1 MAGEYGPREKWTKAP
16 PSTSLWNREEKSD
29 ADRGNFARPRRLQFQ
44 GFSRTRRRRRTN
56 PTSGGTSDG
65 YHALAQKLA
74 QLRNAN
80 SHIGPK
86 TRNLIC
92 LLFPSHCFATKK

>member
-16 PSTSLWNREEKSD
+16 PSTSLRNRDEKSD

-44 GFSRTRRRRRTN
+44 GFSRRRRTN

-65 YHALAQKLA
+65 YHALASTKTSTTTKCKLA
-74 QLRNAN
+74 YRTEDAKPDMPAISVSLFRN
-80 SHIGPK
+80 
-86 TRNLIC
+86 
-92 LLFPSHCFATKK
+92 